1 MKKLICAVSAMAI
14 LAGCTTYDAYTGE
27 QKTSNTAIGAGIG
40 ASVAAVIAYIDN
52 KDDDSGTRNKRILA
66 AAATGGAIGG
76 GIGYYMDAQEAK
88 LRKQLRGSG
97 VSVERVGDNINLI
110 MPGNITFASA
120 RSEIASD
127 FYPVLESVTLVLKEY
142 DKTLVVV
149 GGHTDSDGSESYNQS
164 LSVQRA
170 GSVSSYFQSQGVK
183 PIRLE
188 PIGFGESQP
197 IATNSTPAGKQSNR
211 RVEITLVPATT

>member
-52 KDDDSGTRNKRILA
+52 KDDDSRTRNKRILA

-170 GSVSSYFQSQGVK
+170 NSVSGYFQSQGVK